1 MTGPASTLVGLSDC
15 IRTAGLSMP
24 EIDLTTAMAVE
35 AFAPT
40 TVNFRSRRDFATWPG
55 LVPKRNSSGEKPVLA

>member
-1 MTGPASTLVGLSDC
+1 
-15 IRTAGLSMP
+15 MP